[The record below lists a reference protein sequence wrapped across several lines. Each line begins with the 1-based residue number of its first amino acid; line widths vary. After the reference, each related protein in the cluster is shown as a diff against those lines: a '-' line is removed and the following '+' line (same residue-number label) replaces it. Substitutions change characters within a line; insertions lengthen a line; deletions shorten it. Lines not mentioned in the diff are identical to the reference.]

1 MIIVITS
8 FSTRGLSLLHHF
20 DFDLKLIIVVIQ
32 HDPWSLIMILVAEV
46 LNDLWCSCYA
56 ES

>member
-32 HDPWSLIMILVAEV
+32 HDPWSLIMILVADV
-46 LNDLWCSCYA
+46 LNNLWCSCYA